1 MILTATQASS
11 KLGVSSCTLRRWH
24 RQGKIAALRS
34 PSGVRLYNVTNI
46 MGSGQGQ
53 VAPSSSSSSSS
64 AISLGSSNR
73 APPSPS
79 PKNYIYARVSSA
91 KQKADLERQK
101 QLLLNK
107 HPQYELISDIGSG
120 INFKRPGLRS
130 LLELSRRG
138 LVKEV
143 SNFLNF
149 LAIWVWIW
157 IPPSNKRRRGSPPAM
172 NVGVGA

>member
-1 MILTATQASS
+1 MLLTAAQASS

-24 RQGKIAALRS
+24 RQGKITALRS
-34 PSGVRLYNVTNI
+34 PSGVRLYDVTNI
-46 MGSGQGQ
+46 MGSEQRQ
-53 VAPSSSSSSSS
+53 AAPSASSSSSS
-64 AISLGSSNR
+64 AISLGSSSR
-73 APPSPS
+73 ASLLPS
-79 PKNYIYARVSSA
+79 PKSYIYAHVSSA

-130 LLELSRRG
+130 LLEFSRRG

-143 SNFLNF
+143 SNFLNLLATWNSIYRREF
-149 LAIWVWIW
+149 SRAIWD
-157 IPPSNKRRRGSPPAM
+157 PLA
-172 NVGVGA
+172 A